1 MAGKK
6 GKSGR
11 KPEGGSLSD
20 KVKGRVLAAAAKLQ
34 KEYGYTIEEAM
45 MRLCFDEKVQATVK
59 VGIWKAYLESM
70 VVRET
75 KTESKVEDNR
85 RGPLIGLPPI
95 AGTDPALKVV
105 GKDD

>member
-11 KPEGGSLSD
+11 KADNATASERTKSAIL
-20 KVKGRVLAAAAKLQ
+20 KAAKELAE
-34 KEYGYTIEEAM
+34 EYGESIEKAM
-45 MRLCFDEKVQATVK
+45 LRLCYVESTQSAVK
-59 VGIWKAYLESM
+59 ASVFKNYLESL

-75 KTESKVEDNR
+75 KSESTVEDNR